1 MVCGVSGIPQTPG
14 LQSALP
20 ETPSPETPSSEIGT
34 LEFSGVSK
42 WYGQVSALMDVGF
55 RLTGGVTGLVGQ
67 NGAGKSTLMKLA
79 AGLLRPSQ
87 GLVLLGGG
95 SPGDPEVR
103 RQLGFAM
110 DLEQLPDELSGRRFV
125 AWLLRL
131 SGYGGTEA
139 WRRSGDCL
147 VDVGLKDVM
156 ERRISTYSRGM
167 RQRVRLAQA
176 LAHEPRVVLLDEP
189 MSGVDP
195 VGRHELSRRIRHLG
209 ERGVLVVVSS
219 HVLHE
224 LENLADQILLL
235 HQGRLMA
242 EGTVAELRQQLQNRP
257 HRLLVRSDRPRE
269 LVALLGPLEQV
280 SGMQISA
287 TGVEVETSGQ
297 AGFYDELTAIG
308 ADPRGLVTE
317 VLSLDDS
324 LEAVF
329 GYLVG

>member
-1 MVCGVSGIPQTPG
+1 MSGIPQTQS
-14 LQSALP
+14 LQTA
-20 ETPSPETPSSEIGT
+20 SPQTGV

-131 SGYGGTEA
+131 SGYGGAAA
-139 WRRSGDCL
+139 WRRSGECL
-147 VDVGLKDVM
+147 AEFGLEEVM

-167 RQRVRLAQA
+167 RQRVRLAQT
-176 LAHEPRVVLLDEP
+176 LAHGPRVVLLDEP

-195 VGRHELSRRIRHLG
+195 VGRHDLTQRIRELAA
-209 ERGVLVVVSS
+209 EGVLVVVSS

-224 LENLADQILLL
+224 LETVADQVLLL

-242 EGTVAELRQQLQNRP
+242 EGKVSELREQLQNRP
-257 HRLLVRSDRPRE
+257 HRLLARSERPRE
-269 LVALLGPLEQV
+269 LSVLLASLDHV
-280 SGMQISA
+280 SGLKITSA
-287 TGVEVETSGQ
+287 GVEVETSGQ

-308 ADPRGLVTE
+308 ADPRDLIAE
-317 VLSLDDS
+317 ILPLDDS